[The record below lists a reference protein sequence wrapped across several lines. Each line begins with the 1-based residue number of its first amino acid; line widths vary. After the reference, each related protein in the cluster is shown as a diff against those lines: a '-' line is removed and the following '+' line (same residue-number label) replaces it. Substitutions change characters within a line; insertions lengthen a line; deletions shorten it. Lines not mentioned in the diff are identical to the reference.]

1 MFKRKD
7 CKIPLD
13 KFINSALYHPTKGY
27 YTNNIPF
34 GKKGD
39 FVTAPN
45 ISNIFSEMIFIWLIS
60 YWKKFYNNKKI
71 NIIELGAGNAD
82 MMYQIIRSSK
92 RFTNFFSKCDFI
104 IYEKS
109 KKLIQIQKKKLKKNN
124 VKWIKNLNILNKNP
138 SIFIGNEFLDALP
151 IKQYVC
157 NKNKWYERHVEKNGK
172 TYSFINLVSDIK
184 KIEKK
189 LSFEISKNQN
199 FLEISLEEIRIL
211 KKLNKILVNNGG
223 CLLFIDYAY
232 SSNKMYDTLQAVKKH
247 KKVDVLN
254 NVGSSDISH
263 LINIPLLKKVAK
275 KLNLELDFINQRDF
289 LLNLGILQ
297 RAEILAKNKNFL
309 EKANIYYRI
318 NRLIDRKQMGELF
331 KVILFYKNNNKFNLG
346 FE

>member
-1 MFKRKD
+1 M
-7 CKIPLD
+7 
-13 KFINSALYHPTKGY
+13 
-27 YTNNIPF
+27 
-34 GKKGD
+34 
-39 FVTAPN
+39 
-45 ISNIFSEMIFIWLIS
+45 
-60 YWKKFYNNKKI
+60 
-71 NIIELGAGNAD
+71 
-82 MMYQIIRSSK
+82 
-92 RFTNFFSKCDFI
+92 
-104 IYEKS
+104 
-109 KKLIQIQKKKLKKNN
+109 
-124 VKWIKNLNILNKNP
+124 
-138 SIFIGNEFLDALP
+138 
-151 IKQYVC
+151 
-157 NKNKWYERHVEKNGK
+157 
-172 TYSFINLVSDIK
+172 
-184 KIEKK
+184 
-189 LSFEISKNQN
+189 SFEISKNQN